1 MKENARLII
10 PLWGRVYADKLTS
23 MTLPALL
30 APGNLPSLCTMFEV
44 EVVIVTETKLF
55 DLIRNSRPFQRVAT
69 LCSTKLVPID
79 DVVSALPGDY
89 GVVLTKALY
98 RGFLDLGAKVTETFL
113 LFLNADFI
121 IADGSY
127 RHLGEL
133 MLAGHRVIHAPSFRV
148 ILEEVW
154 PKLETRVDR
163 KNAVLAIPPR
173 EMVKLA
179 LSHKHLTVK
188 ARTINQRFYHQW
200 CMDQFYWYVDEDT
213 LIGYQW
219 PVALVAIKPEC
230 VVTEPTL
237 VWDFAYV
244 PDAAPT
250 LEKFFIKDSDD
261 FFMVEPQSR
270 VTGEELIRPGWITVD
285 EVVKYLNNWTTKE
298 QRHCGEQLLVFHAD
312 DLPAGLDEVIDESRR
327 YMSEITRRLSPQPQP
342 HANHRM
348 LGPWFAA
355 AVERINERQAVSPE
369 AADQFSQ
376 DIAALPAAKPL
387 PVRRGMIGKLS
398 AWVRAIQRKMFGSLP
413 LLRPSHPLWLDT
425 ADVAAHLSAWR
436 QAGRD
441 RVLWLSSKDS
451 FFHSLLTERSDATR
465 LLLKQ
470 PDHSS
475 VEDTPYDA
483 CLCELSPTEISNLP
497 ALYAKIRPLVAE
509 GAEILFYVY
518 KRGPMPLR
526 GNPFEAYEELFPA
539 IDVSTI
545 RFHGNT
551 LTCLIRNLFIKCS
564 RFFPHI
570 PAARAAVS
578 GITLILLAPF
588 AWLANRQA
596 DRRDATIFTPTWT
609 STVVHFVVRKKP
621 EAVAHMARAGRRTN
635 AEHEGAAR
643 LYAQS
648 L

>member
-30 APGNLPSLCTMFEV
+30 APGNLPSLCAMFEV

-55 DLIRNSRPFQRVAT
+55 GLIQNSRAFQRVAT
-69 LCSTKLVPID
+69 LCSTKLMPID
-79 DVVSALPGDY
+79 DLMSDLPGDY

-98 RGFLDLGAKVTETFL
+98 RGFLDLDVKVTDTFL

-127 RHLGEL
+127 RRLGEL

-154 PKLETRVDR
+154 PKLEARADR

-173 EMVKLA
+173 EMVELA
-179 LSHKHLTVK
+179 LSYKHLSVK
-188 ARTINQRFYHQW
+188 ARTVNQRFYHQW

-219 PVALVAIKPEC
+219 PVALVAIKPERM
-230 VVTEPTL
+230 VTEPTL
-237 VWDFAYV
+237 VWDFAYI

-250 LEKFFIKDSDD
+250 LEKFFIEDSDD
-261 FFMVEPQSR
+261 FFMLEPQSR
-270 VTGEELIRPGWITVD
+270 VTGEELVRPGWITVD
-285 EVVKYLNNWTTKE
+285 DIVKYLNNWTTKE
-298 QRHCGEQLLVFHAD
+298 QRHCGQQLLIFHAS
-312 DLPAGLDEVIDESRR
+312 DLPADLDEVIDESRR
-327 YMSEITRRLSPQPQP
+327 YTSELTKRLSPQPQP
-342 HANHRM
+342 HVSHRM
-348 LGPWFAA
+348 LAPWFAA
-355 AVERINERQAVSPE
+355 AVKRINERQAVSRTS
-369 AADQFSQ
+369 ADELPP
-376 DIAALPAAKPL
+376 DIAPALAAKPL
-387 PVRRGMIGKLS
+387 PVRRGIIGKLS
-398 AWVRAIQRKMFGSLP
+398 SQARAIHYRMFGSLP
-413 LLRPSHPLWLDT
+413 LLRPTHPLWLDT
-425 ADVAAHLSAWR
+425 ADVAMRLLGWR

-470 PDHSS
+470 PDHPSI
-475 VEDTPYDA
+475 EHTPFDA

-497 ALYAKIRPLVAE
+497 ALYAKIRPLVSD

-526 GNPFEAYEELFPA
+526 ANPFEAYEELFPA

-564 RFFPHI
+564 RLFPHI
-570 PAARAAVS
+570 PAARGVVV
-578 GITLILLAPF
+578 GVTLVLLAPF
-588 AWLANRQA
+588 VWLANRQA
-596 DRRDATIFTPTWT
+596 ERRDATIFTPTWT
-609 STVVHFVVRKKP
+609 STVIHFVVRKKP
-621 EAVAHMARAGRRTN
+621 EAVAHGAHTRTN
-635 AEHEGAAR
+635 AEREGAAR

-648 L
+648 F